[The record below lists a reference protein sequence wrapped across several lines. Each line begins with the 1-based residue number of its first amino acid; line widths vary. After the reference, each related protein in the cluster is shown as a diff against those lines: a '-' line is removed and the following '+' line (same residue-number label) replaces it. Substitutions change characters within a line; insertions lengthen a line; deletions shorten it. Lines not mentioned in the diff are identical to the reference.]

1 MTKGI
6 FQSLCKFVYNANVKA
21 DEVNNEGIF
30 ESSNNI
36 NVGLHC
42 SVNVHVT
49 KRKNHITPVFIAN
62 GEVGRD

>member
-1 MTKGI
+1 M
-6 FQSLCKFVYNANVKA
+6 YNANVKA
-21 DEVNNEGIF
+21 NEVNNEGIF

-42 SVNVHVT
+42 SVNVNVT
-49 KRKNHITPVFIAN
+49 KRKNHVTPVFTAN